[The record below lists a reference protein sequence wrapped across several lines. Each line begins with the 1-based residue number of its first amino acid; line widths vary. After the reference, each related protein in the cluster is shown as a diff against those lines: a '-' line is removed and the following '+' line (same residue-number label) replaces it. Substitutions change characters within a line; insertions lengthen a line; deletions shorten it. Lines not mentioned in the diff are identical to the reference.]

1 MSLSLLLALPE
12 GLEIT
17 AISDT
22 PETVLVR
29 VLSHRSSSCCPVC
42 STPSSAIHSFYRR
55 KPADLPCA
63 GRPLRLLL
71 TVKKFFC
78 RVASCPRKVFT
89 ERLPDLVGPFSR
101 LTLRLRSALQE
112 IGFATGGKGG
122 ERLAQALGMPATD
135 TTVLW
140 SLFLVPTPQV
150 EDVSVVGIDDWAWR
164 RRTRYGTILVDLEK
178 HRAIDLLP
186 DRSADSAQTWF
197 EAHPTVEVVS
207 RDRGKTYA
215 EAATQGAPLALQVCD
230 RWHLCKNVGD
240 AVEAFLVRT
249 RVQLPAEPLAEAG
262 PEAIS
267 AAVSAPPASFSS
279 TPRSRQRSQDRLQR
293 KWQLVEQVQ
302 DFRRRGASWRWIAEQ
317 LGLARNTVRKY
328 GRAPA
333 DPPCQPTARSRRR
346 SLLDPFEPYLLTRW
360 REGCQNATRLFEE
373 IQAQGFQG
381 GISILRMYCAHLR
394 HHPAQ
399 AEQARP
405 RMQRAVSASPRELRW
420 LLGRRPED
428 LDAEEQERLSRLLTV
443 SAEVRTLYALLQ
455 TFLAMVRE
463 RQREQLQP
471 WMEEAATSGIA
482 EMQSFVT
489 GIEQDYAAVEAALR
503 LPWSQGIT
511 EGKVNKLKTLKR
523 QMYGRAGLALLRQRF
538 LHSA

>member
-17 AISDT
+17 GISDS
-22 PETVLVR
+22 PEAVLVR
-29 VLSHRSSSCCPVC
+29 VLSQRSSSCCPVC
-42 STPSSAIHSFYRR
+42 STPSFAVHSFYRR

-71 TVKKFFC
+71 TVKQFFC

-89 ERLPDLVGPFSR
+89 ERLPDLVEPASR
-101 LTLRLRSALQE
+101 LTIRLRRALQE
-112 IGFATGGKGG
+112 VGFATGGKGG
-122 ERLAQALGMPATD
+122 ERLASALGMSVTD
-135 TTVLW
+135 TTLLW
-140 SLFLVPTPQV
+140 SLFLVPTPVV
-150 EDVSVVGIDDWAWR
+150 EAVRVVGIDDWAWR

-178 HRAIDLLP
+178 HQVIDLLA
-186 DRSADSAQTWF
+186 DRSVDSAQTWF

-230 RWHLCKNVGD
+230 RWHLCKNLGD

-249 RVQLPAEPLAEAG
+249 RVQLPAEPPAETG
-262 PEAIS
+262 PEASS
-267 AAVSAPPASFSS
+267 AAASPPLVPFSS

-317 LGLARNTVRKY
+317 LGLARNTVRTY

-333 DPPCQPTARSRRR
+333 DPPRQPTARPQRR
-346 SLLDPFEPYLLTRW
+346 SLLDPFEPYLLARW
-360 REGCQNATRLFEE
+360 REGSQNATRLFAE
-373 IQAQGFQG
+373 IQTQGYQG

-394 HHPAQ
+394 QDPAR
-399 AEQARP
+399 AEQAQP
-405 RMQRAVSASPRELRW
+405 RTQRAISASPRELRW

-428 LDAEEQERLSRLLTV
+428 LDGEEQERLSRLLAV
-443 SAEVRTLYALLQ
+443 SAEVQTIYVLLQ
-455 TFLAMVRE
+455 TLLGLVRE
-463 RQREQLQP
+463 RQHEQLRS
-471 WMEEAATSGIA
+471 WMEAAVKSGIA
-482 EMQSFVT
+482 EMQSFVV
-489 GIEQDYAAVEAALR
+489 GIEQDFEAVEAALR
-503 LPWSQGIT
+503 LPWSQGQT

-523 QMYGRAGLALLRQRF
+523 QMYGRASFALLRQRF